1 MYGILI
7 WCGVL
12 LSVLAALLICRR
24 KGTDRDEIVYSGI
37 YVMVGAIVGA
47 KLLFVL
53 VSLPQMIAQRIH
65 PLDLLWGGFVF
76 YGGLIG
82 GALGLLIYCK
92 QFKMSAST
100 LAETYATVLPL
111 GHALGRV
118 GCFCAGCCYGIEYD
132 GPLCFTYRVSLA
144 DTPIGVPLLPVQL
157 FEAVCL
163 LIVFAVLLIVYLKS
177 GKKIGK
183 TLPLYL
189 LLYSFLR
196 FTLEFFRGDRA
207 RGILLLSTSQW
218 ICLFIL
224 GGLIIRH
231 IWHKHI
237 HKTNT

>member
-12 LSVLAALLICRR
+12 LSVSVALLICRR

-53 VSLPQMIAQRIH
+53 VSLPQLIAQKIH
-65 PLDLLWGGFVF
+65 PSELLWGGFVF

-92 QFKMSAST
+92 QFKMRASE
-100 LAETYATVLPL
+100 LAETYAAVLPL

-132 GPLCFTYRVSLA
+132 GPLCYTYRVSLA
-144 DTPIGVPLLPVQL
+144 DTPIGVPLLPIQL
-157 FEAVCL
+157 FEAVGL
-163 LIVFAVLLIVYLKS
+163 LIVFAVLLTIYLKS
-177 GKKIGK
+177 GKKTGT

-189 LLYSFLR
+189 LLYSLLR
-196 FTLEFFRGDRA
+196 FVLEFFRGDRA
-207 RGILLLSTSQW
+207 RGVLLLSTSQW
-218 ICLFIL
+218 ICIAVL
-224 GGLIIRH
+224 GFLTVVFLKKR
-231 IWHKHI
+231 K
-237 HKTNT
+237 KVTPVS